1 MSLLNKLRSIRTEMA
16 HAAQEV
22 YDSWDQD
29 EDGDDPEL
37 GSGGICDRISDA
49 LASVVVNAIEDVE
62 VHEGG
67 QDGDDHSWL
76 IVMNNAEAYSVDI
89 PPRVYETGG
98 GYSWKKI
105 PDVVFKSDDIVID
118 NIPIGDVINL
128 LED

>member
-1 MSLLNKLRSIRTEMA
+1 M
-16 HAAQEV
+16 
-22 YDSWDQD
+22 
-29 EDGDDPEL
+29 
-37 GSGGICDRISDA
+37 
-49 LASVVVNAIEDVE
+49 
-62 VHEGG
+62 
-67 QDGDDHSWL
+67 
-76 IVMNNAEAYSVDI
+76 DI

>member
-1 MSLLNKLRSIRTEMA
+1 
-16 HAAQEV
+16 
-22 YDSWDQD
+22 
-29 EDGDDPEL
+29 
-37 GSGGICDRISDA
+37 
-49 LASVVVNAIEDVE
+49 VE

>member
-1 MSLLNKLRSIRTEMA
+1 MA

-29 EDGDDPEL
+29 ESGDDPEL
-37 GSGGICDRISDA
+37 GSGGICDRISAA
-49 LASVVVNAIEDVE
+49 LASVVVEDIEDIE

-76 IVMNNAEAYSVDI
+76 IVMNRVEAYSVDI

-105 PDVVFKSDDIVID
+105 LGVVFKPDDITID
-118 NIPIGDVINL
+118 NIPIGDVIDL
-128 LED
+128 IED